1 MSDLANVFNSI
12 NKLVESKQKED
23 ELEYQKELRIYE
35 TKLNVDAD
43 LLLKQIDMK
52 NRELLSLKGD
62 FETKNDAYY
71 DVSGD
76 LVKVS
81 DYDKTDSAL
90 VVLDQIKN
98 PLSFVSP

>member
-1 MSDLANVFNSI
+1 VSDLGDVFNSI
-12 NKLVESKQKED
+12 NQLLITKQKED

-52 NRELLSLKGD
+52 NRELLSLKSD

-76 LVKVS
+76 LVNVS

-98 PLSFVSP
+98 PI